1 MTNQSNISGSW
12 KIIISIIT
20 CELTGILSGLIS
32 QSGLTE
38 WYINLNKPEWNQ
50 PSSIFGPVWTSL
62 YLLMGISLGIVWKK
76 SETNPEGNA
85 AMKLFALQLFLNFW
99 WSIIFFRFHSLSAA
113 FAVVL
118 ILLTLIIIIIFKF
131 SKLSKTSSWL
141 MVPYA
146 AWVSFASILNYTLLT
161 LN

>member
-1 MTNQSNISGSW
+1 MESAIINIR
-12 KIIISIIT
+12 
-20 CELTGILSGLIS
+20 TGVD
-32 QSGLTE
+32 
-38 WYINLNKPEWNQ
+38 KF
-50 PSSIFGPVWTSL
+50 IFIDGNCVGNC
-62 YLLMGISLGIVWKK
+62 MKK

-99 WSIIFFRFHSLSAA
+99 WSIIFFRSHSLSAA

-118 ILLTLIIIIIFKF
+118 ILLTLIIITIFKF